1 MVNNLQPTANIQPS
15 PQSQQQQQQH
25 LTVEQEIKRLAD
37 ELKHYSPPHD

>member
-1 MVNNLQPTANIQPS
+1 MVNNLQATANIQPS
-15 PQSQQQQQQH
+15 PQSQQQH